1 MKHFRNGA
9 SIRLIGHDIP
19 RVLCFDC
26 GARGQSNGMG
36 GSTMRL
42 EERIQ
47 ALEAQMLSDPVI
59 LHFADGSVRTLTGRR
74 DFLLDLLSG
83 AYGGDLS
90 TDQAAQLD
98 LIRKCV
104 RAQEPGGGR
113 LVELM

>member
-1 MKHFRNGA
+1 
-9 SIRLIGHDIP
+9 
-19 RVLCFDC
+19 
-26 GARGQSNGMG
+26 MG
-36 GSTMRL
+36 GKTMRL
-42 EERIQ
+42 EKRIQ
-47 ALEAQMLSDPVI
+47 ALEAIKMPSDPVV
-59 LHFADGSVRTLTGRR
+59 LHFADGSTESVTGRR

-113 LVELM
+113 LVELMQSVMGSAEKSADNG